1 MENASKA
8 LIIAGAILISILII
22 TLGIIIYRQAAGIV
36 NTDAMSAVEIES
48 FNTKFT
54 QYEGEQRGSTVR
66 AIYSSVLAH
75 NISQDSNDRRINIKG
90 PDSNT
95 DLAEDAT
102 QLPVGLNNGI
112 KTGSMYTVT
121 CTMGTSGGEK
131 GLVKTITISNI
142 TSTNTTNP

>member
-54 QYEGEQRGSTVR
+54 QYEGNQRGSTVR

-75 NISQDSNDRRINIKG
+75 NISQDSTDRQITIVG
-90 PDSNT
+90 PDDKAKLAEGATTLPT
-95 DLAEDAT
+95 DLT
-102 QLPVGLNNGI
+102 SVI
-112 KTGSMYTVT
+112 KTGSMYNVT
-121 CTMGTSGGEK
+121 CTMGTAGGEK
-131 GLVKTITISNI
+131 GLVTTITISVAK
-142 TSTNTTNP
+142 

>member
-54 QYEGEQRGSTVR
+54 QYEGNQRGSTVR

-75 NISQDSNDRRINIKG
+75 NISQDSTDRQIEIVG
-90 PDSNT
+90 PGNNKVPH
-95 DLAEDAT
+95 LKENAT
-102 QLPVGLNNGI
+102 TLPPELTSDI
-112 KTGSMYTVT
+112 KTGSMYNVT

-131 GLVKTITISNI
+131 GLVTTITISVAQ
-142 TSTNTTNP
+142 